1 MRPFMVVGMPRTGST
16 LLTTGIAQHP
26 EAKCY
31 GELFHPSDYERAH
44 AHALQVNGEWI
55 HFDPNREDAIEFLQ
69 NNVFCERNAAT
80 KAVGFKLLGDYVY
93 GPGSEKLLL
102 RMRKELPGLQVV
114 HITRTNYLDV
124 LVSREIA
131 RATSQWVIFTGSSEE
146 RKTVERFSIDEAMA
160 RQFFCQMRQMDRFHE
175 QFFGGDHYYKVSY
188 EDLEHQYQAT
198 MNGTYRFLGLSP
210 HTLTPRT
217 VKQRTRPAEETVS
230 NLRQLA
236 RTFANTAYGGYFR
249 NTTNDMLPPPPSS

>member
-1 MRPFMVVGMPRTGST
+1 MGPGRDCEQLLFATWSESTCYPSEVCPMRPFVVVGMPRTGST

-69 NNVFCERNAAT
+69 NNVFCERDAAT

-114 HITRTNYLDV
+114 HITRTKLPRRPSFTRNRQGHKPMGHFHGFVRGAQDGRAVLD
-124 LVSREIA
+124 R
-131 RATSQWVIFTGSSEE
+131 
-146 RKTVERFSIDEAMA
+146 
-160 RQFFCQMRQMDRFHE
+160 
-175 QFFGGDHYYKVSY
+175 
-188 EDLEHQYQAT
+188 
-198 MNGTYRFLGLSP
+198 
-210 HTLTPRT
+210 
-217 VKQRTRPAEETVS
+217 
-230 NLRQLA
+230 
-236 RTFANTAYGGYFR
+236 
-249 NTTNDMLPPPPSS
+249 